1 MSTKTQAEID
11 AEKAGKPR
19 PDLLPPIAV
28 MLGGRAMGVG
38 ERKHGLGR
46 TGFGT
51 YRDEGSEQADV
62 RTHIASFERHWLKFK
77 RAFRTGTP
85 NPIDPESGDEQLTEL
100 ACAIAQLAIVIEL
113 IEEPV
118 DGGAHLASL
127 MDAARGSSGRTAGIV
142 ADPWALPKDHG
153 WVRGSVSWQINR
165 HGGGFGYV
173 FFDPASDEFAK
184 CGEWSD
190 ELIELVRARNK
201 AEPIK

>member
-28 MLGGRAMGVG
+28 ILGGRAMGAG

-62 RTHIASFERHWLKFK
+62 RRHIASFERHWLKFK
-77 RAFRTGTP
+77 RAFRTGNP
-85 NPIDPESGDEQLTEL
+85 NPIDPDSGDEQLTEL
-100 ACAIAQLAIVIEL
+100 ACAMAQLAIVIEL

-127 MDAARGSSGRTAGIV
+127 MAAAKGSTSGRTNGI
-142 ADPWALPKDHG
+142 ADPWVLPLG
-153 WVRGSVSWQINR
+153 CTWRRGLVSWQINR
-165 HGGGFGYV
+165 GYDLV
-173 FFDPASDEFAK
+173 FVDPRTNSYTK
-184 CGEWSD
+184 YGEWSD
-190 ELIELVRARNK
+190 DLIELVRARNK
-201 AEPIK
+201 AEPIG